1 MLNIEIF
8 NMTGI
13 DTTNIDFDKS
23 YTSFDTNT
31 HNIIIEIYLKKD
43 NNIKCDQCSSNNVV
57 FNGSKITTVK
67 TSTFESKKEIK

>member
-31 HNIIIEIYLKKD
+31 HNIIIEIYLKKA
-43 NNIKCDQCSSNNVV
+43 NIIN
-57 FNGSKITTVK
+57 
-67 TSTFESKKEIK
+67 